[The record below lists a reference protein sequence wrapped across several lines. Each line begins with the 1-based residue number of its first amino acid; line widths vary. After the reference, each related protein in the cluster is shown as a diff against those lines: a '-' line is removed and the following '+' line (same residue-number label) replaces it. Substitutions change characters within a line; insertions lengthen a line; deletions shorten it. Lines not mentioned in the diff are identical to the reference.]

1 MAAARHH
8 GGLLSVAAFAPTDLP
23 NIVLWVRP
31 EELSA
36 LADGDPITTWTHAPG
51 TSNDLAQSDA
61 SQKPLCKTGLQNGYR
76 GARFDGSNDRFDV
89 GTPWNA
95 GPFTC
100 LMVTKMADNGN
111 NRGPWLGNSSGASAA
126 SGVFGN
132 DADRY
137 FLYNMA
143 SSINDSAPQTNTIVE
158 VYASTTN
165 AEVLENGGSVGT
177 KTGTFGSP
185 VNRIGRNGFLLRHYY
200 GDLIELIV
208 YSDEKSSG
216 DRTLVRNY
224 LNAKYAIY

>member
-8 GGLLSVAAFAPTDLP
+8 GVLLSVAAFAPTDLS
-23 NIVLWVRP
+23 NLVLWVRP

-36 LADGDPITTWTHAPG
+36 LNDGDPITTWTAAPG
-51 TSNDLAQSDA
+51 TSNNLTQSDA

-89 GTPWNA
+89 GSSFNA

-111 NRGPWLGNSSGASAA
+111 NRGPWLGNSSGASSA

-143 SSINDSAPQTNTIVE
+143 SSINNSAPQVNTLVE
-158 VYASTTN
+158 LCASTTN
-165 AEVLENGGSVGT
+165 SEVFENGSSVGT

-185 VNRIGRNGFLLRHYY
+185 VNQIGRNGFLLRLFY
-200 GDLIELIV
+200 GDIIELIV

-216 DRTLVRNY
+216 DRTLVRDY